1 MNYMHLKN
9 AIFLLAA
16 MLVMSNS
23 LQAAEKPNPP
33 PPNVEGR
40 PNIVWIV
47 VDDMSCHFG
56 YQGEKLV
63 KTPHVDRLAREG
75 VVFSNA
81 YVTAPVCSTFRSALI
96 TGMYQTTIG
105 AHHHR
110 SGRGALKIHLPKG
123 LQTIPERFRQAGYY
137 TTNANADGTRP
148 GKEDYN
154 FVYQRSDLYDGTDWT
169 KRAKGQPFFAQ
180 YQLSG
185 GKLRNSDRAYAKVK
199 AELKDLVT
207 ADEVTLPPYYPDHP
221 VIRQDWAAYLNSV
234 VYTDRQVGQIIDRLK
249 AQNVLDQTIVIFLTD
264 HGISHARGKQ
274 FLYEEGMKI
283 PFVVWGLK
291 YEPKGSVRG
300 ELISHIDLAATS
312 LAFARI
318 KISATM
324 QGRPLFGPQA
334 KPREY
339 VVAARDRCDE
349 TVDHIRGIRKGNFK
363 YIRNYLPERPYLQPC
378 KYKDAKPFM
387 PVLRELS
394 AAGKLNAAQSL
405 HLAQTRPEEELYD
418 LTKDPWEIHNLA
430 GDTIQ
435 KGRLAEFRGLLANWE
450 LETNDRGRFPEAE
463 AMYDSDMAPYFEK
476 SRKRN
481 PDQAKILESN
491 IALMKRWRAAGK

>member
-1 MNYMHLKN
+1 MKHLLLKN
-9 AIFLLAA
+9 SILLLTTI
-16 MLVMSNS
+16 LVVSNS
-23 LQAAEKPNPP
+23 LQAAETPNKQQ
-33 PPNVEGR
+33 R

-75 VVFSNA
+75 VVFNNA

-110 SGRGALKIHLPKG
+110 SGRGAMKIHLPKG
-123 LQTIPERFRQAGYY
+123 MHTIPELFRKAGYY
-137 TTNANADGTRP
+137 TTNANAEGTRP

-154 FVYQRSDLYDGTDWT
+154 FVYQRADLYDGVDWT
-169 KRAKGQPFFAQ
+169 KREAGQPFFAQ

-185 GKLRNSDRAYAKVK
+185 GKLRNGARAYAKVNS
-199 AELKDLVT
+199 ELKDLVT
-207 ADEVTLPPYYPDHP
+207 AEEVTLPPYYPDHP
-221 VIRQDWAAYLNSV
+221 VIRQDWAEYLNSV
-234 VYTDRQVGQIIDRLK
+234 VYTDKQVGQIIDRLK
-249 AQNVLDQTIVIFLTD
+249 EQKVLDNTVVFFLTD

-291 YEPKGSVRG
+291 YEQAGSVRD

-312 LAFARI
+312 LAFAGI
-318 KISATM
+318 KVPVTL

-363 YIRNYLPERPYLQPC
+363 YIRNYLPERPYLQPSR
-378 KYKDAKPFM
+378 YKDGKPFM
-387 PVLRELS
+387 PVLRELYT
-394 AAGKLNAAQSL
+394 AGKLNEAQSL
-405 HLAQTRPEEELYD
+405 QLAETRPEEELYD
-418 LTKDPWEIHNLA
+418 LSKDPWEIHNLA
-430 GDTIQ
+430 GDANQ
-435 KGRLAEFRGLLANWE
+435 KARLAKFRGLLANWE
-450 LETNDRGRFPEAE
+450 LETNDRGRFPESE
-463 AMYDSDMAPYFEK
+463 AMYDSDMELYLNK
-476 SRKRN
+476 GKKRK
-481 PDQAKILESN
+481 PEQAAVLKSN
-491 IALMKRWRAAGK
+491 IELMKRWHAAGK